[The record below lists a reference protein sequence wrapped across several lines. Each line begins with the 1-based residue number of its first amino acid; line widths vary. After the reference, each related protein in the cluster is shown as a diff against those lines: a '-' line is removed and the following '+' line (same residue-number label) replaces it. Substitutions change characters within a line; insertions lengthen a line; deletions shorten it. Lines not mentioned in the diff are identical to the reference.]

1 MRPYIDLGELMADKE
16 INPTRPILFVK
27 RRGSGAVE
35 CISEFC
41 DEDDTV
47 FINGNKTT
55 MEELYEGF
63 SDLGGKPLGK
73 T

>member
-1 MRPYIDLGELMADKE
+1 MKPYMDIGELLADKE

-41 DEDDTV
+41 DDDNTV
-47 FINGNKTT
+47 FINGEKIT
-55 MEELYEGF
+55 MEELYEGY

-73 T
+73 